1 MDDILPLVSLDLH
14 DFADPD
20 TGDKMDPDTGDKMD
34 PDPSAAV
41 YHIF

>member
-20 TGDKMDPDTGDKMD
+20 TGDKMDPD
-34 PDPSAAV
+34 PSAAV